1 MPGVIL
7 ALLDD
12 PTAAPRLLA
21 AAARLAEVSGGAA
34 INALIARSPPLA
46 SIIASEEVLTKQR
59 ETLLRAEEQGR
70 ATRLTEVFRNWA
82 PHANGGAHLIDVE
95 AVVTDAIMQRG
106 PAADFVVIEQPI
118 RRYRGTAWQAMLAAL
133 FETDRPVLVVPPNP
147 SPQFGR
153 RIAVAWRDD
162 DRTIR
167 AVLAAMR
174 CLGHVEQ
181 LFVLAGQREGAA
193 RPPMPR
199 IVVEHGVAA
208 ELLVLPVDGQAFG
221 KALLGKAH
229 ELGADMIVMG
239 AYVHDPVRRLVLGGL
254 TRYMLINSDLPLLM
268 RH

>member
-1 MPGVIL
+1 MPGMIL

-21 AAARLAEVSGGAA
+21 AAARLAELSGGAA

-59 ETLLRAEEQGR
+59 EARLRAEEQQR
-70 ATRLTEVFRNWA
+70 AASLSEVFRNWA
-82 PHANGGAHLIDVE
+82 PHAKGGAHLTDVE
-95 AVVTDAIMQRG
+95 AIVTDAIVRHG
-106 PAADFVVIEQPI
+106 PAADFVVIEQPV

-133 FETDRPVLVVPPNP
+133 FQTDRPVLVVPSQPA
-147 SPQFGR
+147 PQFGR

-174 CLGHVEQ
+174 CLGDVAQ

-193 RPPMPR
+193 RPQMPQ
-199 IVVEHGVAA
+199 IVVEHRVTA
-208 ELLVLPVDGQAFG
+208 ELFVLPVAGQAFG
-221 KALLGKAH
+221 ETLLRKGH
-229 ELGADMIVMG
+229 ELVEDMFVMG
-239 AYVHDPVRRLVLGGL
+239 AFFHDPVRRLVLGGL
-254 TRYMLINSDLPLLM
+254 TPDMLKKSDLPLLM